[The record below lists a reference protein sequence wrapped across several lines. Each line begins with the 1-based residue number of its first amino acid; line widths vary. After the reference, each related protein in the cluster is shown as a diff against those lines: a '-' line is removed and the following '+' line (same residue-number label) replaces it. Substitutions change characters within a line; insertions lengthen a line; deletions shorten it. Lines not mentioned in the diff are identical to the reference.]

1 MTSNRFFCSG
11 GVIRQCLRQHGWIG
25 LLYLAGLLFTVPLPL
40 FMSTGNERV
49 PTVLRSLFDSTIPG
63 NELQNI
69 IFLTVPVLAG
79 VMLLRFIQRK
89 GSSDLYHS
97 LPLRREH
104 LLSAHLISGLILLL
118 VPIWLT
124 AGVTALL
131 NTSVELSYIFYIN
144 DIGSWALVVSV
155 LTIFLFTF
163 TVFVGICVG
172 QSLLQ
177 AVVVYVLLLLP
188 FFLYSMI
195 SRFLGHN
202 LYGYSQILGTIVQNG
217 NGVGLRSSN
226 NIWYSLSP
234 FVRIMDL
241 SSSVFSY
248 VELLIYMGVS
258 LLFVILGYVL
268 YRKRLVEKATQ
279 AMAFTFFQPF
289 FKAGVMLCAMLLIGE
304 YFYSTGGQ
312 GRDWSIFGY
321 VLGAIL
327 GYIAVEM
334 VIRKTWQIV
343 RIRALLELV
352 AYGAVL
358 GLAMYIPTSSWI
370 GYEERIPT
378 AHSVEQVYA
387 GQNLYLD
394 GGATQKN
401 LYFSQDKVFIAAVLN
416 LQRELVSAH
425 SVGESAGS
433 NKEPQQMISIAYRLD
448 DGTIMTRSYTFPEQ
462 PFRAALANVMLSEP
476 YKTVSYSL
484 DKLYGKA
491 ETISIQSADD
501 NERRVVLT
509 DPEDIREFEAVL
521 KEEVLGMSYSEMQ
534 AGSYALGNINIVN
547 KPSSIL
553 SEEPEWT
560 RTVSFNWR
568 ISFHKLNAWLERKG
582 YADKVIVTSK
592 DIISI
597 RAIPMVSQEKKSYQ
611 PGKYIE
617 PANLFRILQQ
627 KYKVTTIEDPK
638 LWNTVLDNRNDYSYD
653 PQVEKGTYL
662 FQVKIK
668 SISGS
673 GFHTIYYLLT
683 SKDITPELAKALPT
697 AP

>member
-11 GVIRQCLRQHGWIG
+11 GVIRQSLKQHGWIG

-49 PTVLRSLFDSTIPG
+49 PTVLKSLFDSTNSG
-63 NELQNI
+63 DGMQNI
-69 IFLTVPVLAG
+69 ILLAVPVLAG
-79 VMLLRFIQRK
+79 VVLLRFIQRQ

-104 LLSAHLISGLILLL
+104 LLTAHLISGLILLI

-124 AGVTALL
+124 AGVTALV
-131 NTSVELSYIFYIN
+131 NMSVELPFIFHIN

-155 LTIFLFTF
+155 LTIFLFAF

-177 AVVVYVLLLLP
+177 SVVVYALLLLP

-202 LYGYSQILGTIVQNG
+202 LYGYSQIIGTIVQSS

-234 FVRIMDL
+234 FARIMDL
-241 SSSVFSY
+241 SSSAFSY
-248 VELLIYMGVS
+248 VELLIYVGVS
-258 LLFVILGYVL
+258 LLFVILSYVL
-268 YRKRLVEKATQ
+268 YRKRLTEKATQ
-279 AMAFTFFQPF
+279 AMAFTFFQPV
-289 FKAGVMLCAMLLIGE
+289 FKAGVMLCAILLIGE
-304 YFYSTGGQ
+304 YLYSTGGQ
-312 GRDWSIFGY
+312 GGDWSIFGY

-352 AYGAVL
+352 AYSAVL

-387 GQNLYLD
+387 GPNLYLD
-394 GGATQKN
+394 GGSTQKN
-401 LYFSQDKVFIAAVLN
+401 LYFSQDKAFIAAVLN
-416 LQRELVSAH
+416 LQRELVRTHSA
-425 SVGESAGS
+425 GETSGS
-433 NKEPQQMISIAYRLD
+433 NKEPQQRISIAYCLD
-448 DGTIMTRSYTFPEQ
+448 DGSIMTRSYTFPEQ
-462 PFRAALANVMLSEP
+462 PFRAALAKVMLSEP

-521 KEEVLGMSYSEMQ
+521 KEDVLGMSYSEMQ
-534 AGSYALGNINIVN
+534 AGSYALGNIEILN
-547 KPSSIL
+547 KPSSI
-553 SEEPEWT
+553 SAEEPEWT
-560 RTVSFNWR
+560 RNLSYNWR
-568 ISFHKLNAWLERKG
+568 LSFHKLNAWLERKG
-582 YADKVIVTSK
+582 YADKVMITSK
-592 DIISI
+592 DMISV
-597 RAIPMVSQEKKSYQ
+597 RAIPMVSQEKEPYQ

-617 PANLFRILQQ
+617 AADLFRILQQ
-627 KYKVTTIEDPK
+627 KYKVSTIKDPK
-638 LWNTVLDNRNDYSYD
+638 LWNTVLDNRNNYSYD

-673 GFHTIYYLLT
+673 GFHTVYYLLT
-683 SKDITPELAKALPT
+683 PKDITPELAKVLPT

>member
-11 GVIRQCLRQHGWIG
+11 GVIRQSLRQHGWIG

-40 FMSTGNERV
+40 FMSTENERV
-49 PTVLRSLFDSTIPG
+49 PTVLGSLFDGTSPG
-63 NELQNI
+63 DQLQNI

-104 LLSAHLISGLILLL
+104 LLTAHLISGLILLL
-118 VPIWLT
+118 VPVWLT

-131 NTSVELSYIFYIN
+131 NTSVELPFIFHIN

-155 LTIFLFTF
+155 ISIFLFAF

-177 AVVVYVLLLLP
+177 SVVVYALLLLP
-188 FFLYSMI
+188 FFLYNMI
-195 SRFLGHN
+195 SLFLGHN
-202 LYGYSQILGTIVQNG
+202 LYGYSQINGIIVQNS
-217 NGVGLRSSN
+217 NGVELQSSN

-234 FVRIMDL
+234 FARIMEL
-241 SSSVFSY
+241 SSSAFSY
-248 VELLIYMGVS
+248 VELLIYVGVS
-258 LLFVILGYVL
+258 LLFVILSYGL
-268 YRKRLVEKATQ
+268 YRKRLAEKTTQ
-279 AMAFTFFQPF
+279 AMAFTFFQPL

-304 YFYSTGGQ
+304 YFYSTGGH
-312 GRDWSIFGY
+312 RKDWAIFGY

-343 RIRALLELV
+343 RIRALLELFV
-352 AYGAVL
+352 YGAVL

-378 AHSVEQVYA
+378 AHSVERVYA
-387 GQNLYLD
+387 GSNLYLD
-394 GGATQKN
+394 GGSARKN
-401 LYFSQDKVFIAAVLN
+401 LYFSQDKAFIAAVLN
-416 LQRELVSAH
+416 LQRELVRAH
-425 SVGESAGS
+425 SVGETSGS

-462 PFRAALANVMLSEP
+462 PFRTALARVMLSEP
-476 YKTVSYSL
+476 YKTASYSL
-484 DKLYGKA
+484 DKLYGTA

-521 KEEVLGMSYSEMQ
+521 KEEVLNMSYSEMQ
-534 AGSYALGNINIVN
+534 AGSYGLGNIDILN
-547 KPSSIL
+547 KPSSVL
-553 SEEPEWT
+553 TEEPEWT
-560 RTVSFNWR
+560 RSVSFNWR
-568 ISFHKLNAWLERKG
+568 LSFHKLNAWLERKG
-582 YADKVIVTSK
+582 YADKVIITSK
-592 DIISI
+592 DIISV
-597 RAIPMVSQEKKSYQ
+597 RAIPMVSQEKEPYQ
-611 PGKYIE
+611 PDKYIE
-617 PANLFRILQQ
+617 AADLFRILQQ

-638 LWNTVLDNRNDYSYD
+638 LWNTVLDNRDHYSYD
-653 PQVEKGTYL
+653 LQVEKGTYL

-668 SISGS
+668 SISGF
-673 GFHTIYYLLT
+673 GFHTVYYLLT
-683 SKDITPELAKALPT
+683 PKDITPELAKALPT